1 MTWPCSKCDYTSNE
15 DGADTCVACGTL
27 HTNTSSMRTLSSVS
41 TSASH
46 AESDAA
52 TTIIIELP
60 AKQKLGVKLMPPKTG
75 VIEHGLSID
84 NIDNPLLDAKVAP
97 GDLIVAIGGTDVD
110 GLGFSE
116 AIELIRKMP
125 RPLAITFEIVLS
137 RRENAHKKKQRDE
150 LDSTLGE
157 TELPTYAVV
166 FEEGPMG
173 LNLEEAT
180 RYGIDGAVVKAVKG
194 QAKSNGLISIGDIVC
209 KVNETD
215 VLCMHYNEVMNV
227 IRKTP
232 PPRTLQFV
240 PKDKLPD
247 VQRVNSRNSE
257 AALKPRPSE
266 MPMSKFAQSSRIVK
280 AEDDENKSI
289 QELIRENKTAT
300 IKKGRMYKQSRV
312 LKQWKA
318 RYFVLSVSKLEY
330 FKSPSSTS
338 SRGELEFLHHRC
350 TVRSL
355 PSSSDMVSKAPAIPA
370 SFLLEVRADEKRLVM
385 ACASESEKK
394 AWMDALKLA
403 IDASRTIFASRT
415 AFTSG
420 DGTGRLSQFDYD
432 SFPTPV
438 LHVSVVSATNLAKPG
453 STVNAMCEITLNAE
467 TFTTMVIKGQRSP
480 EWRQDNTV
488 TFEATSDE
496 SVLEIRVYD
505 EHGFFKSSELLS
517 TLQVPLKTLPN
528 MEKTFKEYP
537 LVLGSRTSGAVL
549 TLAFE
554 YVNKAK
560 EYQERVRGSRRNT
573 LLNDREEMLK
583 IKSDAQ
589 HAADEAEKR
598 ARRAEE
604 EAKAYLNE
612 AQLKAERAMEAARAE
627 REEGKAAVEAAMAEA
642 EMAKQF
648 AEKQAAEAKRAQEEA
663 QALIEANRRIQEQ
676 SNDLPGMQYSEAFM
690 QYRKMLLDGK
700 KEEVVRDVM
709 KKDGVEDRSI
719 DAFFSE
725 MKALDLKIKELQ
737 AEVEKLKSGRGGPA
751 KDEPKSFDMS
761 NISSDQAL
769 LLRRLLKLEKQ
780 LQQAGIAIADDIPY
794 EEAKVKVETISRRM
808 GEIGSADVTHPDPKV
823 QKQLREEYYKLE
835 QDMEKYNTALML
847 TDEYAAEQAR
857 KEREWEEENA
867 EANALAVKA
876 IRRMMPVDVA
886 SRSEA
891 QLQEEP
897 SPNGKRLTR
906 EVALK
911 FKRTNVLQ
919 ILRTSPQ
926 DLAKAHPSVLEN
938 LRVTGLTVTERRAVH
953 MHLRDVAAGWEGQ
966 KGEEMAARRYAFFK
980 TLKETFKTV
989 VNSYNRHVAQYGPPG
1004 NHPYA
1009 TRDNPDIGCPLLGKQ
1024 CPLKA
1029 DAAPAYIHDLG
1040 YPVEDVYI
1048 ESTVQKS
1055 SADDAGAQAL
1065 AEAKRLVQEKTAN
1078 ARAEGLKQHYKNKIR
1093 LVADANG
1100 ACEKLDAE
1108 IDHMETQQAHWIKT
1122 RLSHDKSN
1130 TTSPTTIKVELAD
1143 FMTLVNQVRL
1153 SSVYFAERSGM
1164 NLTGKRDPAND
1175 TADTRSAIECGLA
1188 VVFCDAVVD
1197 CFAGIEHRL
1206 EKLKIQEKRLQSTVP
1221 ATRELVAE
1229 LKERSTT
1236 AMAKLPSMK
1245 VATRR
1250 LKPRADIEKEIKEQL
1265 ASEGGGSTAAAPA
1278 AEPERPP
1285 NPMMAALSGGR
1296 GGGRGRGRGRG
1307 GNPLMAAI
1315 AGRGK
1320 KGDDDDDAPPAR
1332 PNPFGGG
1339 RGGGNPLMAAIQAR
1353 AKKGDDDDD
1362 APAGGGGRGDFLSAI
1377 RGRGGGRGRGGM
1389 PGRGDFL
1396 SAIKNRKNDEDDD

>member
-1 MTWPCSKCDYTSNE
+1 MTWQCDKCDYSENE
-15 DGADTCVACGTL
+15 DGAGSCVACATT
-27 HTNTSSMRTLSSVS
+27 HTTRTTTSSMRTMSSVS

-46 AESDAA
+46 ADDVA
-52 TTIIIELP
+52 TTVIIELP
-60 AKQKLGVKLMPPKTG
+60 AKQKLGVKLMPPKNG
-75 VIEHGLSID
+75 VIDHGLSID

-97 GDLIVAIGGTDVD
+97 GDLIVAIGGTPVD

-137 RRENAHKKKQRDE
+137 RRENVHKKKQREE

-157 TELPTYAVV
+157 AELPTYAVV
-166 FEEGPMG
+166 FDEGPMG
-173 LNLEEAT
+173 LNLEEAS

-215 VLCMHYNEVMNV
+215 VLCMQYSDVMNV

-257 AALKPRPSE
+257 AALKPRQSE
-266 MPMSKFAQSSRIVK
+266 MNVSKFAQSSRIVK

-289 QELIRENKTAT
+289 QEIIRENKTAT

-338 SRGELEFLHHRC
+338 SRGELDFLHHRC

-355 PSSSDMVSKAPAIPA
+355 PPSTEMVSKAPAIPG

-394 AWMDALKLA
+394 AWIDALKLA

-488 TFEATSDE
+488 TFEVTSDE

-528 MEKTFKEYP
+528 MVKTFQEYP

-589 HAADEAEKR
+589 QAADEAEKR

-604 EAKAYLNE
+604 EAKSYLNE
-612 AQLKAERAMEAARAE
+612 AQLKAERAMAAARAE

-700 KEEVVRDVM
+700 KEESVRDVM

-737 AEVEKLKSGRGGPA
+737 AEVEKLKNGRGGA
-751 KDEPKSFDMS
+751 KEEPRSFDMS
-761 NISSDQAL
+761 NISSDQAI

-794 EEAKVKVETISRRM
+794 EEAKLKVETISRRM
-808 GEIGSADVTHPDPKV
+808 GEIGSADVTHPDPKI

-867 EANALAVKA
+867 EANEAAVKA

-886 SRSEA
+886 SKSEA
-891 QLQEEP
+891 QLQEDIT
-897 SPNGKRLTR
+897 PNGKRLSR

-911 FKRTNVLQ
+911 FKRTNILQ

-953 MHLRDVAAGWEGQ
+953 MHLRDVALQWEGQ

-1029 DAAPAYIHDLG
+1029 DAAPAYLLDLG
-1040 YPVEDVYI
+1040 YPTDDVFI

-1065 AEAKRLVQEKTAN
+1065 AEAKRLAQEKTAN
-1078 ARAEGLKQHYKNKIR
+1078 ARAEVLKHHYKNKIR

-1122 RLSHDKSN
+1122 RLGHDRAN

-1153 SSVYFAERSGM
+1153 SAVYFAERSGM

-1175 TADTRSAIECGLA
+1175 TDDSRSAIECGLA

-1221 ATRELVAE
+1221 ATRELVVE
-1229 LKERSTT
+1229 LKERSNTT
-1236 AMAKLPSMK
+1236 MAKLPPMK
-1245 VATRR
+1245 AGTRR
-1250 LKPRADIEKEIKEQL
+1250 LKPRADIEKEVKEQL
-1265 ASEGGGSTAAAPA
+1265 AAEGGGAAAAAPPP
-1278 AEPERPP
+1278 EPERPP
-1285 NPMMAALSGGR
+1285 NPMMAALAGRGR
-1296 GGGRGRGRGRG
+1296 GGGRGRGRG
-1307 GNPLMAAI
+1307 NPLLASIQAM
-1315 AGRGK
+1315 K
-1320 KGDDDDDAPPAR
+1320 KDDDDDDAPPA
-1332 PNPFGGG
+1332 GG
-1339 RGGGNPLMAAIQAR
+1339 P
-1353 AKKGDDDDD
+1353 
-1362 APAGGGGRGDFLSAI
+1362 GRGDFLSAI
-1377 RGRGGGRGRGGM
+1377 RGRGRGPDLMSAIRGRGRGPAM

-1396 SAIKNRKNDEDDD
+1396 AAIKNRKKEEDDD

>member
-1 MTWPCSKCDYTSNE
+1 MTWRCDQCEFSENE
-15 DGADTCVACGTL
+15 DGTTTCLAC
-27 HTNTSSMRTLSSVS
+27 SSTQSSRALLLAARANS
-41 TSASH
+41 S
-46 AESDAA
+46 SDEA
-52 TTIIIELP
+52 TMVVIELP
-60 AKQKLGVKLMPPKTG
+60 AKQKLGVKLMPPKKG
-75 VIEHGLSID
+75 VIDHGLSID
-84 NIDNPLLDAKVAP
+84 NIDNPLLDNKVAP
-97 GDLIVAIGGTDVD
+97 GDLIVAIGGTPVD

-137 RRENAHKKKQRDE
+137 RREHIHKKKQREE

-215 VLCMHYNEVMNV
+215 VLCMQYNEVMNV

-257 AALKPRPSE
+257 AALKPRQSE
-266 MPMSKFAQSSRIVK
+266 INSSKFAQSSRIVK
-280 AEDDENKSI
+280 SEDDENKSI

-300 IKKGRMYKQSRV
+300 IKKGRMYKQSR
-312 LKQWKA
+312 LMRQWKA

-355 PSSSDMVSKAPAIPA
+355 PPTSDMVAKQPAIPA

-385 ACASESEKK
+385 ACASEAEKK

-438 LHVSVVSATNLAKPG
+438 LHVSVISATNLAKPG
-453 STVNAMCEITLNAE
+453 ATVNAMCEITLNAE
-467 TFTTMVIKGQRSP
+467 TFKTMVIKGQRSP

-488 TFEATSDE
+488 TFEANSDE

-505 EHGFFKSSELLS
+505 EHTFFKSSELLS
-517 TLQVPLKTLPN
+517 TLQVPIKSLPN

-560 EYQERVRGSRRNT
+560 EYQQKVLGSRRNT
-573 LLNDREEMLK
+573 LLNDHDEMQR

-589 HAADEAEKR
+589 QAADEAEKR
-598 ARRAEE
+598 ARQAED
-604 EAKAYLNE
+604 EAKAYLIE
-612 AQLKAERAMEAARAE
+612 AQLKAERALEAARAE

-642 EMAKQF
+642 ERAKKF
-648 AEKQAAEAKRAQEEA
+648 AEKQAEEAKRAQEEA

-676 SNDLPGMQYSEAFM
+676 SNNLPGMQYSEAFM

-700 KEEVVRDVM
+700 REEYVRDIM

-737 AEVEKLKSGRGGPA
+737 AEVEKLKSGRGDSRDDRA
-751 KDEPKSFDMS
+751 FDMS
-761 NISSDQAL
+761 NISSDQAK
-769 LLRRLLKLEKQ
+769 LLRRLLKLERQ
-780 LQQAGIAIADDIPY
+780 LQIAGIAIADDIPY
-794 EEAKVKVETISRRM
+794 EEAKKKVHEISTRM
-808 GEIGSADVTHPDPKV
+808 GEIGSADVTHPDPKI

-847 TDEYAAEQAR
+847 TEEYAAEEAR
-857 KEREWEEENA
+857 KEREWEEENF
-867 EANALAVKA
+867 EANEAAVKA

-886 SRSEA
+886 SKSEA
-891 QLQEEP
+891 QLQETITP
-897 SPNGKRLTR
+897 SGKRFPR
-906 EVALK
+906 DVALK
-911 FKRTNVLQ
+911 FKRTNILQ
-919 ILRTSPQ
+919 ILRTNPQ
-926 DLAKAHPSVLEN
+926 DLAKSHPSVLEN
-938 LRVTGLTVTERRAVH
+938 LRITGLTVTERRALH
-953 MHLRDVAAGWEGQ
+953 MHLKDVAAQWEGQ
-966 KGEEMAARRYAFFK
+966 KSEEMAGRRYNFFK
-980 TLKETFKTV
+980 SLRETFKTV
-989 VNSYNRHVAQYGPPG
+989 VNSYNRHIAQYGPPG

-1009 TRDNPDIGCPLLGKQ
+1009 TRDNPDMGCPLIGKQ

-1029 DAAPAYIHDLG
+1029 DAAPAYNMDFG
-1040 YPVEDVYI
+1040 YPIEDVYV
-1048 ESTVQKS
+1048 ESTVAKS
-1055 SADDAGAQAL
+1055 TADDAGAQAL
-1065 AEAKRLVQEKTAN
+1065 AEVKRLAQEKTAN
-1078 ARAEGLKQHYKNKIR
+1078 ARAEGLKHHYRNKIR

-1108 IDHMETQQAHWIKT
+1108 IDNMETQQSVWIRT
-1122 RLSHDKSN
+1122 RITHDKTS

-1143 FMTLVNQVRL
+1143 FMVLVNQVRL

-1164 NLTGKRDPAND
+1164 NLTGKRNPASD
-1175 TADTRSAIECGLA
+1175 TPDTRSAIECGLSI
-1188 VVFCDAVVD
+1188 VFCDAVVD
-1197 CFAGIEHRL
+1197 CFSGIMHRL

-1221 ATRELVAE
+1221 ATRELVVE
-1229 LKERSTT
+1229 LKDRSQAT
-1236 AMAKLPSMK
+1236 MAKLPHLKGS
-1245 VATRR
+1245 TRR
-1250 LKPRADIEKEIKEQL
+1250 LKTRAEIEKEVKEQL
-1265 ASEGGGSTAAAPA
+1265 AAEDGGGSSAPA
-1278 AEPERPP
+1278 PAPEPERPP
-1285 NPMMAALSGGR
+1285 NPMMAAMAGR
-1296 GGGRGRGRGRG
+1296 GRGGRGRGRG
-1307 GNPLMAAI
+1307 NPLLSSI
-1315 AGRGK
+1315 QSLK
-1320 KGDDDDDAPPAR
+1320 KDDDEEEGSA
-1332 PNPFGGG
+1332 
-1339 RGGGNPLMAAIQAR
+1339 
-1353 AKKGDDDDD
+1353 
-1362 APAGGGGRGDFLSAI
+1362 AGGGGRGDFLSAI
-1377 RGRGGGRGRGGM
+1377 RGRGRGPDLMSAIRGRGRGGP
-1389 PGRGDFL
+1389 PGRGDLFA
-1396 SAIKNRKNDEDDD
+1396 AIKNRNKDSDD